1 MSENK
6 NRKPPDSGPDQ
17 PQDTPNGTAT
27 DSALP
32 ADELLALRAR
42 AAERDQF
49 LDMLQR
55 TRAEFE
61 NYQKRNQREREQER
75 RYQYGPFIYDLLPVL
90 DNLRRAVNAAQQ
102 AGEKGSLIQGVM
114 MVQTQLLDLLKRYG
128 VTPIEAEG
136 QPFNPSVH
144 EAIAQQPA
152 PPGIA
157 PNTILQVVEQGFMN
171 QDRVLRPARV
181 VVAQG

>member
-1 MSENK
+1 VSENK
-6 NRKPPDSGPDQ
+6 NRKAPDQ

-27 DSALP
+27 DSAP
-32 ADELLALRAR
+32 ADELVALRAR

-61 NYQKRNQREREQER
+61 NYQKRNQRDREQER
-75 RYQYGPFIYDLLPVL
+75 RYMQGDFVLKLLPVY
-90 DNLRRAVNAAQQ
+90 DNLQRAVAEARRV
-102 AGEKGSLIQGVM
+102 GETGPLVQGVG
-114 MVQTQLLDLLKRYG
+114 MVLTQFLDVLKGYG
-128 VTPIEAEG
+128 VTPIEAQG

-152 PPGIA
+152 APGVA
-157 PNTILQVVEQGFMN
+157 PNTIVQVVEQGFMN